1 MPRLAVLVF
10 FVLLA
15 IAHTWPLAR
24 RPAVYSR
31 VDNGDYNLNVWAIDW
46 VAHTLPTDPANLFDA
61 NIFHPESLT
70 LAYSEPLIVQGVLA
84 IPSVWAGA
92 PPIATFNLVLLAGF
106 ALSGWAFALLAHRA
120 TGSWIAALVAGSAV
134 AFNSHTLVRLV
145 HIQALHLE
153 LVPLVFLALDSLLV
167 TGRVRHAALL
177 GAALALQVTQSIYL
191 LVFTGWAAACA
202 FVARLPEWRRRLG
215 ATLAWVVMAAVTC
228 APLLLAVIW
237 PYAQLARRYGMMREI
252 GETQRCAATWM
263 DFLYTGSRL
272 HYEAWASR
280 FDNASD
286 ASFPGVTVTILAVV
300 ALAGAGW
307 RSPRQRMWLGVAL
320 GSALFSFLPWLPGF
334 AWLQANVPPLA
345 AIRCYSRA
353 GQVTLVGMGMLA
365 GFGAARLLARLRS
378 ARTAAIAG
386 AALVA
391 AVNLEALRAP
401 LGYREF
407 EGVPAIY
414 DRLRDEPR
422 AVIVELPF
430 YERGAFYGNAEYMV
444 YATRHH
450 HPMVNGYSGF
460 TPPDYD
466 ATAEAIGTF
475 PDYPALELMHRL
487 GVTHVVV
494 HRTRALADRR
504 AAIDASP
511 SLRLWVEQ
519 GDIAI
524 YRFISR

>member
-1 MPRLAVLVF
+1 
-10 FVLLA
+10 
-15 IAHTWPLAR
+15 
-24 RPAVYSR
+24 
-31 VDNGDYNLNVWAIDW
+31 
-46 VAHTLPTDPANLFDA
+46 
-61 NIFHPESLT
+61 
-70 LAYSEPLIVQGVLA
+70 
-84 IPSVWAGA
+84 
-92 PPIATFNLVLLAGF
+92 VLLAGF

-120 TGSWIAALVAGSAV
+120 TGSWIAGLVAGSAV

-191 LVFTGWAAACA
+191 LVFTGWAALCA
-202 FVARLPEWRRRLG
+202 WLARWAEWRQRLG
-215 ATLAWVVMAAVTC
+215 MTVVWSLVAAVTC
-228 APLLLAVIW
+228 AVLLLPVIW
-237 PYAQLARRYGMMREI
+237 PYAELARRYGMVREI

-286 ASFPGVTVTILAVV
+286 ASFPGVIVT
-300 ALAGAGW
+300 ALAIVAVFGAGW
-307 RSPRQRMWLGVAL
+307 RLPRTRMWAGVAL
-320 GSALFSFLPWLPGF
+320 GSLLLAFLPWLPGF
-334 AWLQANVPPLA
+334 AWLQAHVPPFS

-353 GQVTLVGMGMLA
+353 GQVMLVGMGMLA
-365 GFGAARLLARLRS
+365 GFGAARLLAGLRS
-378 ARTAAIAG
+378 VRATAITG

-391 AVNLEALRAP
+391 AINVEAFRAP

-407 EGVPAIY
+407 EGVPQIY
-414 DRLRDEPR
+414 DRLRDEPH
-422 AVIVELPF
+422 AVIVEMPF

-450 HPMVNGYSGF
+450 RPMVNGYSGF

-466 ATAEAIGTF
+466 ATAEAMRTF

-487 GVTHVVV
+487 GVTHVIV
-494 HRTRALADRR
+494 HRTRAMQDRR

-511 SLRLWVEQ
+511 ALRLWTEQ

-524 YRFISR
+524 YRFVSR